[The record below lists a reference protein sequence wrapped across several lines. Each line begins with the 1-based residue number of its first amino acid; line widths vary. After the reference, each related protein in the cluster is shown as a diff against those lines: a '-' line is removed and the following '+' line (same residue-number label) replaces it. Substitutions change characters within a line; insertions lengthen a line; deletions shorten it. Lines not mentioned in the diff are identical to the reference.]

1 MIARASKLQVITG
14 EAEWWSALKW
24 NESKGLEPR
33 NLDDIFI
40 PIERDKDLR
49 TQLAA
54 INDQL
59 QAQMQ
64 ITELTKQSGCFSIFL
79 SFQR

>member
-14 EAEWWSALKW
+14 EADWWSALKW
-24 NESKGLEPR
+24 KGSEGLKSR

-40 PIERDKDLR
+40 PIERDIDLR

-54 INDQL
+54 INDQ
-59 QAQMQ
+59 AQMR
-64 ITELTKQSGCFSIFL
+64 ITEPAKQSFFHFTYFS
-79 SFQR
+79 